1 MSLEKDLRNI
11 LVKLRKNDLLDEN
24 ILINRLNELE
34 SLRAIN
40 SKPSLEPFFAIVRIV
55 DQNNKLERVKKK
67 IVQVEGVIE
76 DVISSWENTELSN
89 DEARIKITNLVSSK
103 QGLSKQQEQLTITIS
118 SSVNRFQTLS
128 DLSGIR
134 PQDLFMTQNNKKIDD
149 ILSAFKSIWEKF
161 QKLDILSTDSK
172 ELKSLSIIET
182 DILDAFVTP
191 VSEQNQ
197 VKFELGELI
206 KPLPEIIS
214 PQTLL
219 PKNHQTIEFQ
229 KTEKHKL
236 DQADLW
242 SFVGKIATTQQ
253 KIPLGLFR
261 APVITQNQSYFPI
274 VLEES
279 VTFSEIKKKL
289 GSQFYSFNIDPE
301 NISTEEFQKVIAS
314 TLNIPL
320 KLALQPSF
328 INEWLR
334 VSKQKTAPFKPRIAN
349 VRFLKSDK
357 LKSTSKD
364 SVSVNENDLEKI
376 RLTAWIPAPSLAPS
390 FTIEQGQ
397 TVSGMAG
404 THFGTVDGLM
414 KKTPFGHVTLIKR
427 EIPPSSII
435 DQFLQGLVKR
445 NLAELRFYLAK
456 KLKIGE
462 GEVFSADNL
471 WTINYQER
479 MLISPHELAISY
491 YALLPSSALFSKD
504 GLNAK
509 IGIYFHSLT
518 ESLRFLNGKAL
529 YKDDV
534 IFGTI
539 YGFKIIQNQLM
550 VLYSS
555 LSGDELVQKV
565 ARKHSQHHLERFQKR
580 VSLALAVTEKES
592 LMPNNLA
599 RYYMNFIWMEEFH
612 SLTEAM
618 ATVEDKFVINQ
629 ISFAKF
635 NSITEDGLFC

>member
-11 LVKLRKNDLLDEN
+11 LVKLRKDDLLDEN
-24 ILINRLNELE
+24 LLINRLNELE
-34 SLRAIN
+34 SLRSIN
-40 SKPSLEPFFAIVRIV
+40 SKSSLEPFFAIVRIV
-55 DQNNKLERVKKK
+55 DQNNELEKVKKK
-67 IVQVEGVIE
+67 TVQLESVIE

-89 DEARIKITNLVSSK
+89 DEARKKITHLVSSK
-103 QGLSKQQEQLTITIS
+103 QSLSKHQEHLTQTIS
-118 SSVNRFQTLS
+118 TSVNRLKTLL

-134 PQDLFMTQNNKKIDD
+134 SQDLFTKQNNKKIDE
-149 ILSAFKSIWEKF
+149 ILSACKFIWDRVQKS
-161 QKLDILSTDSK
+161 DILSTDSK

-182 DILDAFVTP
+182 DILDAFVSP

-197 VKFELGELI
+197 IKFKLGELI

-219 PKNHQTIEFQ
+219 Q
-229 KTEKHKL
+229 KSHKL
-236 DQADLW
+236 GELPKSEQIIPDQVDLW
-242 SFVGKIATTQQ
+242 SFVGKIAITQQ

-261 APVITQNQSYFPI
+261 APVSTQNQLYLPI

-279 VTFSEIKKKL
+279 VTFSDIKKKL
-289 GSQFYSFNIDPE
+289 GSQFDSFNIDPE
-301 NISTEEFQKVIAS
+301 DITTEEFQKIIAS

-320 KLALQPSF
+320 KLAFQPSI

-349 VRFLKSDK
+349 VQFLKGDK
-357 LKSTSKD
+357 LKSTNEE

-397 TVSGMAG
+397 TVNGMAG
-404 THFGTVDGLM
+404 THFGNVDGLM
-414 KKTPFGHVTLIKR
+414 EKTPFGHVTLIKR

-435 DQFLQGLVKR
+435 DQFLQGLAKR
-445 NLAELRFYLAK
+445 NLAELRFHLAK

-491 YALLPSSALFSKD
+491 YALLPSSALFLKD
-504 GLNAK
+504 GLKAK

-529 YKDDV
+529 YKDNV
-534 IFGTI
+534 IFGAI
-539 YGFKIIQNQLM
+539 YGFKIVQNQLM

-565 ARKHSQHHLERFQKR
+565 GRKHSQHNLERFQKR
-580 VSLALAVTEKES
+580 VSLALAVPEKES

-612 SLTEAM
+612 SLTDAM
-618 ATVEDKFVINQ
+618 TTVEDKFVINQ

>member
-11 LVKLRKNDLLDEN
+11 LVKLRKDDLLDEN
-24 ILINRLNELE
+24 LLINRLNELE
-34 SLRAIN
+34 SLRSIN
-40 SKPSLEPFFAIVRIV
+40 SKSSLEPFFAIVRIV
-55 DQNNKLERVKKK
+55 DQNNELEKVKKK
-67 IVQVEGVIE
+67 TVQLESVIE

-89 DEARIKITNLVSSK
+89 DEARKKITHLVSSK
-103 QGLSKQQEQLTITIS
+103 QSLSKHKEHLTQTIS
-118 SSVNRFQTLS
+118 TSVTRLKTLL

-134 PQDLFMTQNNKKIDD
+134 SQDLFTKQNNKKIDE
-149 ILSAFKSIWEKF
+149 ILSACKFIWDRVQKS
-161 QKLDILSTDSK
+161 DILSTDSK

-182 DILDAFVTP
+182 DILDAFVSP

-197 VKFELGELI
+197 IKFKLGELI

-219 PKNHQTIEFQ
+219 Q
-229 KTEKHKL
+229 KSHKL
-236 DQADLW
+236 GELTKSEQIIPDQVDLW
-242 SFVGKIATTQQ
+242 SFVGKIANTQQ

-261 APVITQNQSYFPI
+261 APVSTQNQLYLPI

-279 VTFSEIKKKL
+279 VTFSDIKKKL
-289 GSQFYSFNIDPE
+289 GSQFDSFNIDPE
-301 NISTEEFQKVIAS
+301 DITTEEFQKIIAS

-320 KLALQPSF
+320 KLAFQPSF

-349 VRFLKSDK
+349 VQFLKGDK
-357 LKSTSKD
+357 LKSTNEE

-390 FTIEQGQ
+390 FPIEQGQ
-397 TVSGMAG
+397 TVNGMAG
-404 THFGTVDGLM
+404 THFGNVDGLM
-414 KKTPFGHVTLIKR
+414 EKTPFGHVTLIKR

-435 DQFLQGLVKR
+435 DQFLQGLTKR
-445 NLAELRFYLAK
+445 NLAELRFHLAK

-491 YALLPSSALFSKD
+491 YALLPSSALFLKD
-504 GLNAK
+504 GLKAK

-529 YKDDV
+529 YKDNV
-534 IFGTI
+534 IFGAI
-539 YGFKIIQNQLM
+539 YGFKIVQNQLM

-555 LSGDELVQKV
+555 LSGDELVKKV
-565 ARKHSQHHLERFQKR
+565 GRKHSQHNLERFQKR
-580 VSLALAVTEKES
+580 VSLALAVPEKES

-612 SLTEAM
+612 SLTDAM

>member
-1 MSLEKDLRNI
+1 
-11 LVKLRKNDLLDEN
+11 
-24 ILINRLNELE
+24 LE
-34 SLRAIN
+34 SL
-40 SKPSLEPFFAIVRIV
+40 
-55 DQNNKLERVKKK
+55 
-67 IVQVEGVIE
+67 IE

-89 DEARIKITNLVSSK
+89 DNARKKITHLVSSK
-103 QGLSKQQEQLTITIS
+103 QSLSKHQEHLTLTIST
-118 SSVNRFQTLS
+118 SVNQLQTML

-134 PQDLFMTQNNKKIDD
+134 SQDLFVKQNNKKIDE
-149 ILSAFKSIWEKF
+149 ILNTCKSIWKRV
-161 QKLDILSTDSK
+161 QKSEILSTDSK

-182 DILDAFVTP
+182 DILEAFLTP

-197 VKFELGELI
+197 IKFELGELI

-214 PQTLL
+214 PQTL
-219 PKNHQTIEFQ
+219 IQ
-229 KTEKHKL
+229 KSHKPDELTKTKHAIT
-236 DQADLW
+236 DQVDLW

-261 APVITQNQSYFPI
+261 APVRTQNQLYLPV

-289 GSQFYSFNIDPE
+289 GSKFDSFNIDPE
-301 NISTEEFQKVIAS
+301 DITTEEFQKIITS

-320 KLALQPSF
+320 KLAFQPSF

-334 VSKQKTAPFKPRIAN
+334 VSKQKTVPFKPRIAK
-349 VRFLKSDK
+349 VRFLKGDK
-357 LKSTSKD
+357 LKSTSED
-364 SVSVNENDLEKI
+364 SVSIDENDLEKI
-376 RLTAWIPAPSLAPS
+376 RLTAWIPAPSLTPS
-390 FTIEQGQ
+390 FTIEPGQ
-397 TVSGMAG
+397 TVNGMAG

-414 KKTPFGHVTLIKR
+414 EKTPFGHLTLIKR

-435 DQFLQGLVKR
+435 DQFLQGLAKR

-491 YALLPSSALFSKD
+491 YAMLPSSALFLND
-504 GLNAK
+504 GLKAK

-529 YKDDV
+529 YKDNV

-539 YGFKIIQNQLM
+539 YGFKIFENQLM

-565 ARKHSQHHLERFQKR
+565 GRKHSQHHLDRFQKR
-580 VSLALAVTEKES
+580 VSLALAVPENES

-612 SLTEAM
+612 SLTDAM
-618 ATVEDKFVINQ
+618 VTVEDKFVIKQ
-629 ISFAKF
+629 ISFAEF